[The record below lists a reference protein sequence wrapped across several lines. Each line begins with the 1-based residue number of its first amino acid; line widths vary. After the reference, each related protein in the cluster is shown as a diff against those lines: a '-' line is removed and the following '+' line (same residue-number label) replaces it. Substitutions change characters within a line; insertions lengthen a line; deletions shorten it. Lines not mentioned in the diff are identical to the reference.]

1 MTIIQKEQIVMTK
14 LTREF
19 KRKIELFSST
29 PSYNCIIKETN
40 SYMALSL
47 TTDTG
52 IMWCVIREGDS
63 KILKKSKFE
72 MLENYINMSLY
83 RTS

>member
-19 KRKIELFSST
+19 KRKIELFSSI
-29 PSYNCIIKETN
+29 PSYNCITN

>member
-1 MTIIQKEQIVMTK
+1 MIK

-19 KRKIELFSST
+19 KRKIELFSSI
-29 PSYNCIIKETN
+29 PLYNCIIKETN

-52 IMWCVIREGDS
+52 IMWCVIRKGDS
-63 KILKKSKFE
+63 KSIKLSKLK
-72 MLENYINMSLY
+72 MLENYIKMSLY
-83 RTS
+83 KMIKVD

>member
-1 MTIIQKEQIVMTK
+1 MIK

-19 KRKIELFSST
+19 KRKIELFSSI
-29 PSYNCIIKETN
+29 PLYNCIIKETN

-47 TTDTG
+47 TSDTG

-63 KILKKSKFE
+63 KSIKLSKLK
-72 MLENYINMSLY
+72 MLENYIKMSLY
-83 RTS
+83 KMIKVD

>member
-1 MTIIQKEQIVMTK
+1 MIK

-19 KRKIELFSST
+19 KRKIELFSSI
-29 PSYNCIIKETN
+29 PLYSCIIKETN

-63 KILKKSKFE
+63 KSIKLSKLK
-72 MLENYINMSLY
+72 MLENYIKMSLY
-83 RTS
+83 KMIKVD